1 MLRCLMIMGG
11 LALSALYS
19 AASAELRGRVLE
31 VIPEEQVL
39 RVELSVVEEADAGDL
54 SAGDTVDFRVSENNI
69 EIGYG
74 GRTIRG
80 KARLQDGNLH
90 LDRIFPLDGDGA
102 RALKDVNR
110 KLREATATKSR
121 REYVREGEYIPDF
134 ALIDQDGRFVQ
145 ARQLQGNHFMLN
157 FIFTRCAMPTM
168 CPASTE
174 RMAKMQDQARE
185 AGLDDLHFVT
195 ITFDPDFDSPAILRQ
210 YAEGYDIEPE
220 NYRLLTSASPKVIDD
235 LLEQFGIL
243 TREEDGTINH
253 TMATLL
259 VDKNGRVAHRKEGS
273 QWEVEAFLEEAR
285 DL

>member
-1 MLRCLMIMGG
+1 MIMGG

-145 ARQLQGNHFMLN
+145 ARQLQGKPFMLN

>member
-1 MLRCLMIMGG
+1 
-11 LALSALYS
+11 
-19 AASAELRGRVLE
+19 
-31 VIPEEQVL
+31 L
-39 RVELSVVEEADAGDL
+39 RVKLSEVEEADFDDLTAGE
-54 SAGDTVDFRVSENNI
+54 TKDFRVSENNI
-69 EIGYG
+69 DIGYAD
-74 GRTIRG
+74 RIIRG
-80 KARLQDGNLH
+80 NAYRQEGDLY
-90 LDRIFPLDGDGA
+90 LDRIFPLDGEGA

-145 ARQLQGNHFMLN
+145 ARQLQGKPFMLN